1 MESMLLVLWQWIP
14 ASKDSLMTLR
24 SSWLQTLGYN
34 MIDSILKISSSCPIL
49 DQKRNIY
56 LIDLFLDLCRSIC
69 LVDIPFFHQN
79 KYQKMTVSQTPG
91 NWSSR
96 RPVRSQPLLES
107 CKWPPSVQSPT
118 HGGTCTNLRSD
129 LVGGWPTP
137 PKNMKVSWDES
148 QLGFPIYGK
157 IKNDPNQQ
165 PDTVLN
171 IFNHFHTYSLKF
183 GWISSFWPNVSI
195 KTYQQKNCNKSL
207 TFSNHPALLL
217 ASFFV
222 SGRHVVRQGE
232 PMLQCPEV
240 QHWRHHAH
248 GGFGKPPPAPNGWK
262 NLER

>member
-1 MESMLLVLWQWIP
+1 MTCISN
-14 ASKDSLMTLR
+14 SL
-24 SSWLQTLGYN
+24 
-34 MIDSILKISSSCPIL
+34 
-49 DQKRNIY
+49 
-56 LIDLFLDLCRSIC
+56 
-69 LVDIPFFHQN
+69 
-79 KYQKMTVSQTPG
+79 G

-96 RPVRSQPLLES
+96 RPVRSQPPLGVLQGGHHRCS
-107 CKWPPSVQSPT
+107 SPT

-137 PKNMKVSWDES
+137 LKNMKVSWDES

-217 ASFFV
+217 ASFFCLGSPRSTPGRAHAPV
-222 SGRHVVRQGE
+222 SGSPALEAPRARRLRETATGTQRLKE
-232 PMLQCPEV
+232 PS
-240 QHWRHHAH
+240 RGKSRNH
-248 GGFGKPPPAPNGWK
+248 GWNSLLMGFHGRILGVIENY
-262 NLER
+262 NID